1 MQIGDKVWY
10 HNEPYKILYI
20 YDDGKLKLQS
30 VRGKLNS
37 IIYRV
42 DTKYITLSKTQT

>member
-10 HNEPYKILYI
+10 NNEPYKILYI
-20 YDDGKLKLQS
+20 YDDGKLKLQ
-30 VRGKLNS
+30 GKLND

-42 DTKYITLSKTQT
+42 DTKYITLSKT